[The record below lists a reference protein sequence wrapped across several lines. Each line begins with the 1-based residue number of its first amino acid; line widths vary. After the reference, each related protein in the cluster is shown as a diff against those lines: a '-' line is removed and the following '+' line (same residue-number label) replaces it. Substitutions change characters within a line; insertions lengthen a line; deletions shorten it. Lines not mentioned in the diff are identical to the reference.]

1 MVAVKSGDA
10 ARASARPDPACRV
23 ILFFGPD
30 SGLVSER
37 ARSLSLYLLG
47 AGHDPLQLV
56 RLDGDT
62 LGADPMRLVDE
73 ANTIGLFGGQ
83 RVIWISPTSKNL
95 ASAVEPL
102 LATPPLDS
110 RVIIEG
116 GDLSKTNPLRVSI
129 ERAKTALAIPCY
141 GDDGRSLGDMIDT
154 MVREA
159 KLELPREARTLLV
172 ESLGSDR
179 MISRQ
184 EVEKL
189 ILHAWG
195 TSRIAENDIALLIG
209 DSATREISTLVDAA
223 FAGKLAAIDAAL
235 QRLFAENTDPAQIL
249 GGLLR
254 HALTLIPVRMRIDQG
269 EVTREAARNLRGM
282 PFPRLVAAEQ
292 ALNQWQVTQ
301 LLEVVR
307 LTSDATGQTRREA
320 ALAQAICSRATWM
333 VARMAGRSSRA
344 QG

>member
-1 MVAVKSGDA
+1 MVAVKSADA
-10 ARASARPDPACRV
+10 ARTSARPDPQYRV

-30 SGLVSER
+30 AGLVSER
-37 ARSLSLYLLG
+37 ARTLAHSLLG
-47 AGHDPLQLV
+47 QAHDPLQLV
-56 RLDGDT
+56 RLDGDS
-62 LGADPMRLVDE
+62 LASDPMKLADE

-83 RVIWISPTSKNL
+83 RIIWIAPTSKNL

-116 GDLSKTNPLRVSI
+116 GDLSKTNPLRVAM

-141 GDDGRSLGDMIDT
+141 GDDGRSLGEMID
-154 MVREA
+154 MMMREA
-159 KLELPREARTLLV
+159 KLELPREARALLI

-179 MISRQ
+179 MMSRQ

-195 TSRIAENDIALLIG
+195 TGRIEERDIMALIG

-223 FAGKLAAIDAAL
+223 FGGKLAAIDSAL

-249 GGLLR
+249 GGILR
-254 HALTLIPVRMRIDQG
+254 HAFALIPVRMRIDQG
-269 EVTREAARNLRGM
+269 EPAREAARNLRGM

-292 ALNQWQVTQ
+292 ALGQWTVSR
-301 LLEVVR
+301 LLDVVK
-307 LTSDATGQTRREA
+307 LASDATGQTRREA
-320 ALAQAICSRATWM
+320 ALAQSICSRAAWTI
-333 VARMAGRSSRA
+333 ARKAGRGTA
-344 QG
+344 GA

>member
-10 ARASARPDPACRV
+10 ARVSARPDPQYRV

-37 ARSLSLYLLG
+37 ARSLSQSLLG
-47 AGHDPLQLV
+47 ADHDPLQLI
-56 RLDGDT
+56 RLDGDL
-62 LGADPMRLVDE
+62 LGSDPMRLTDE

-83 RVIWISPTSKNL
+83 RIIRISPTSKNL
-95 ASAVEPL
+95 AGAVEPL
-102 LATPPLDS
+102 LSVPPLDS

-116 GDLSKTNPLRVSI
+116 GDLSKTNPLRVAI
-129 ERAKTALAIPCY
+129 EKAKSALAIPCY
-141 GDDGRSLGDMIDT
+141 SDDGRSLGEMIDT
-154 MVREA
+154 MMRDA
-159 KLELPREARTLLV
+159 KLELPRDARTLLV

-195 TSRIAENDIALLIG
+195 TGRIEEHDISLLIG

-223 FAGKLAAIDAAL
+223 FGGKLGAIDAAL

-249 GGLLR
+249 GGLMR
-254 HALTLIPVRMRIDQG
+254 HALSLIPIRLRIDQG
-269 EVTREAARNLRGM
+269 EQAREAVRSLRGM
-282 PFPRLVAAEQ
+282 PYPRLVAAEQ
-292 ALNQWQVTQ
+292 ALEQWSSAR
-301 LLEVVR
+301 LLDVIKVA
-307 LTSDATGQTRREA
+307 SDATGQTRREA
-320 ALAQAICSRATWM
+320 SLAQDICSRATWTI
-333 VARMAGRSSRA
+333 ARLAGRSVR
-344 QG
+344 